1 MPALN
6 IIAIHEKSENS
17 GGESSLLSRIRP
29 KRLKAIIR
37 HSTRNTSAAMTKSH
51 AKLSSTQGRAAFEV
65 LSKECL
71 PRAAHSTT
79 PMTPSAPIVT
89 TTRSGEESDPGSAA
103 DSGSA
108 GPEGGWPGGTWALS
122 VLIANHYGRVYGDM
136 GDLPRRGRGRGPG
149 SEGHGPRAA
158 AGAGSRVARAV
169 GRRVPGRPG
178 GRAGG
183 LGR

>member
-1 MPALN
+1 MPMPALN

-89 TTRSGEESDPGSAA
+89 TTRSGEESDRAPRRIRDPRGRRGLA
-103 DSGSA
+103 
-108 GPEGGWPGGTWALS
+108 WGTWAFS

-136 GDLPRRGRGRGPG
+136 GDLPRRGGEPCGEGCGP
-149 SEGHGPRAA
+149 P
-158 AGAGSRVARAV
+158 GAGSRGARAP
-169 GRRVPGRPG
+169 RR
-178 GRAGG
+178 G